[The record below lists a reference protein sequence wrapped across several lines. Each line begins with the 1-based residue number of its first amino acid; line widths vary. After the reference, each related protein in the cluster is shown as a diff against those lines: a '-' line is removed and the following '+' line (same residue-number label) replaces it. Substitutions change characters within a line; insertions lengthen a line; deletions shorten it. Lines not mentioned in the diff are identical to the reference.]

1 MKKRILVLL
10 LSVLFIVG
18 TSSVTMADESDSVTA
33 INGTVT
39 IEATTTAEEG
49 TPMLLFVLPTIDNDE
64 DVTAARVAAVTSKS
78 DLDALNVEYIKAVS
92 VGDDGKIEHTCQMSS
107 DLDTGL
113 YSVVISYLGSEDGVY
128 SIGTFEHVSIDD
140 IEILIADLN
149 GSNARNCGMIID
161 EDINGAFDTDG
172 VTRLTPK
179 EILRKN
185 SADVNYYK
193 NITDKTIFHK
203 IYYQLKGD
211 ESFTTSTVFTYFNE
225 AAVWTRLRTEADTL
239 EVLNTYNGT
248 GIGKYWDIAIG
259 EGSDF
264 AGLGDEQSTVLASV
278 KSGKYIE
285 NAGEYTANE
294 LLEKDFKDLVL
305 MGMFRNL
312 ETREALAEL
321 IAETDA
327 EGNPNPYADEF
338 ANVRDILDD
347 ASLDS
352 YKLIGVQN
360 KVLSGADDC
369 YTMADVET
377 LFKKSLPVKEVGGSS
392 GGNGGGR
399 PMGSDKT
406 TPVLT
411 VDSDLRPTNPEY
423 NSAAFPFRDVAED
436 HWAKEY
442 IEKLYKKGAINGTA
456 KDTFDASGN
465 IYRQDFIKI
474 LVGAIG
480 MTVTD
485 SESTFSDVPEDA
497 YYTKFVMTAYENGL
511 IQGMGESFGVG
522 TNIIRQDAA
531 VILSRVLAK
540 YGAEQSGEAV
550 DFADEAM
557 ISDYA
562 KEAVKIV
569 RAAGIFGGDEQGN
582 FNPKAHLSRAE
593 ACAILCRLAERLGEV

>member
-10 LSVLFIVG
+10 LFALFIVG
-18 TSSVTMADESDSVTA
+18 ASSVTMADESESVTA
-33 INGTVT
+33 VNGTVT

-49 TPMLLFVLPTIDNDE
+49 TPVLIFVLPTIDNDE
-64 DVTAARVAAVTSKS
+64 DATAACVAAVTSKS
-78 DLDALNVEYIKAVS
+78 DLDALNVEYIKV
-92 VGDDGKIEHTCQMSS
+92 VYVDDDGKIEHTCQMSS
-107 DLDTGL
+107 DLATGV
-113 YSVVISYLGSEDGVY
+113 YSVVISYLGSEVY
-128 SIGTFEHVSIDD
+128 SIGTFEHVSIGD
-140 IEILIADLN
+140 IEILIDNLN
-149 GSNARNCGMIID
+149 GSNAENCGSIID
-161 EDINGAFDTDG
+161 EDINGTFDTDG

-185 SADVNYYK
+185 SADINYYK
-193 NITDKTIFHK
+193 NLTDKTIFHK
-203 IYYQLKGD
+203 IYYQIKGEED
-211 ESFTTSTVFTYFNE
+211 FTTSTVFTYFNE
-225 AAVWTRLRTEADTL
+225 AAVWTRLKTEEDTL
-239 EVLNTYNGT
+239 TVLNTYNGT
-248 GIGKYWDIAIG
+248 GVGKYWNIAIG

-264 AGLGDEQSTVLASV
+264 SNLGDEQSTVLASV
-278 KSGKYIE
+278 KAGEYVA

-294 LLEKDFKDLVL
+294 LLEKDFKDFVL

-327 EGNPNPYADEF
+327 EGNPNPYAGEF

-352 YKLIGVQN
+352 YELIS
-360 KVLSGADDC
+360 VLNSVLTGADDC
-369 YTMADVET
+369 YTMTDVET
-377 LFKKSLPVKEVGGSS
+377 LFEKSLPVREEGASN
-392 GGNGGGR
+392 GGNGGSR
-399 PMGSDKT
+399 PMSSGKT
-406 TPVLT
+406 SPVLN
-411 VDSDLRPTNPEY
+411 VEPPSSNSGY
-423 NSAAFPFRDVAED
+423 NSASFPFRDVAED
-436 HWAKEY
+436 YWAKEY

-456 KDTFDASGN
+456 KDTFNASGN

-474 LVGAIG
+474 LVGALG

-485 SESTFSDVPEDA
+485 SESTFGDVPEDA

-531 VILSRVLAK
+531 VILSRVLEK
-540 YGAEQSGEAV
+540 YGAEQSGEAA

-569 RAAGIFGGDEQGN
+569 RTAGIFGGDEQGN